1 VPRGFGEE
9 RAFKKHP
16 MKSIQYS
23 DNDFPREALCSIRR
37 SRTLAD
43 AAGESLKANCSVLVT
58 AIRSGGGQGRRV
70 EELLWS
76 AWNGDYK
83 TGLCD
88 SLTGLDSDIAEAV
101 IAMLGARAHMGGDAD
116 DLLRKIIENSG
127 SQPPQKNQE

>member
-1 VPRGFGEE
+1 
-9 RAFKKHP
+9 

-23 DNDFPREALCSIRR
+23 DNDFPREVLCSIRR
-37 SRTLAD
+37 SLMLAD

-58 AIRSGGGQGRRV
+58 VIRSGGGQGRRV

-88 SLTGLDSDIAEAV
+88 SLTGLDSAIAEAV
-101 IAMLGARAHMGGDAD
+101 IAMLAARAHMGGDAD
-116 DLLRKIIENSG
+116 DLLRKIIEDSG
-127 SQPPQKNQE
+127 SQPPRKIEE

>member
-1 VPRGFGEE
+1 MNPPRAGAWDPLKPVPRGFGEE

-58 AIRSGGGQGRRV
+58 AAVRADVWKNSSGPRGMEITRQA
-70 EELLWS
+70 S
-76 AWNGDYK
+76 A
-83 TGLCD
+83 
-88 SLTGLDSDIAEAV
+88 I
-101 IAMLGARAHMGGDAD
+101 
-116 DLLRKIIENSG
+116 
-127 SQPPQKNQE
+127 P

>member
-1 VPRGFGEE
+1 
-9 RAFKKHP
+9 

-23 DNDFPREALCSIRR
+23 DNDFPRGVFCSIRR

-88 SLTGLDSDIAEAV
+88 SLTGLDSAIAEAV
-101 IAMLGARAHMGGDAD
+101 IAMLAARAHMGGDAD
-116 DLLRKIIENSG
+116 NLLRQLIDASG
-127 SQPPQKNQE
+127 SEPPRKAED